1 MARLSKINEMNPEK
15 LGIKM
20 TESFST
26 SRVPYLCLL
35 FDSGRFVAEQ
45 TVKSEIT
52 AVASEGF

>member
-1 MARLSKINEMNPEK
+1 MNPEK

-35 FDSGRFVAEQ
+35 FDSGRFV

>member
-1 MARLSKINEMNPEK
+1 
-15 LGIKM
+15 M

-35 FDSGRFVAEQ
+35 FDNDKFVAEQ

-52 AVASEGF
+52 AVASEGFKELKAIGSFIAVSAYIGI